1 MERGPHWRDGYH
13 RALSLVQLGRSL
25 VATFGERAIDMMWK
39 GTGINAVVLVTSV
52 IWILAV
58 AWLIGDALW
67 QGLPAL

>member
-1 MERGPHWRDGYH
+1 
-13 RALSLVQLGRSL
+13 